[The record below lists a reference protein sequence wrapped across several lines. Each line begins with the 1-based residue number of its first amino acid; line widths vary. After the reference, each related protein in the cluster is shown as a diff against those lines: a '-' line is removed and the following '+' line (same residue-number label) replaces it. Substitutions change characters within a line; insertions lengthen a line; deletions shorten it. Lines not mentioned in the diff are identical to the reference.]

1 MKFVQN
7 KADISTVRE
16 RPIADAIL
24 DTMQMLENQYEEPYQ
39 ATLHGW
45 FVVCE
50 HEQDLI
56 QPFPHLTFSLAEKLN
71 AGEVEFVEKKK
82 DWYEAYI
89 LLNDNEG
96 ILVYVPKTI
105 FEQHRFQVI

>member
-45 FVVCE
+45 FVVCALE
-50 HEQDLI
+50 PRL
-56 QPFPHLTFSLAEKLN
+56 LTDRSPPNSPIVRFL
-71 AGEVEFVEKKK
+71 FVE
-82 DWYEAYI
+82 DEA
-89 LLNDNEG
+89 
-96 ILVYVPKTI
+96 
-105 FEQHRFQVI
+105 